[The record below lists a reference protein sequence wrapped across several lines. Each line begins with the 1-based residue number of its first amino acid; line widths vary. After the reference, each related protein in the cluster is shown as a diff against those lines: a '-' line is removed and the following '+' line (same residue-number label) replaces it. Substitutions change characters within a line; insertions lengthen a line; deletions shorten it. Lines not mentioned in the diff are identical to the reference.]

1 MACAPPLSSKMG
13 PRTAIITY
21 SLFNHIHK
29 LALAEQQ
36 GIVAAGGVAD
46 LFLVQETLPE
56 ALVKKLNPNPR
67 PEVPIA
73 TVDTLREYDSFLF
86 GIPTR
91 YGNFPAQFKSFWDQ
105 TGALWAKGELRGK
118 PAGVF
123 VSTGTLGGGQETT
136 VISTL
141 STLVHQGMIYVP
153 LGYAHPGQAN
163 NDEVHGGS
171 PWGAGTFAGGDGS
184 REVSPLELEIARTQ
198 GETFYN
204 TIKKF

>member
-1 MACAPPLSSKMG
+1 MAPK
-13 PRTAIITY
+13 TAIITY
-21 SLFNHIHK
+21 SLYNHIHK
-29 LALAEQQ
+29 LALAQQ
-36 GIVAAGGVAD
+36 KGIAGAGGVAD
-46 LFLVQETLPE
+46 LFQVAETLPE
-56 ALVKKLNPNPR
+56 SLVQKLGGIPR
-67 PEVPIA
+67 PDVPLA
-73 TVDTLREYDSFLF
+73 TPDTLKEYDSFLF

-105 TGALWAKGELRGK
+105 TGALWAGGALRGK

-141 STLVHQGMIYVP
+141 STLVHHGMIYIP

-171 PWGAGTFAGGDGS
+171 PWGAGTFAGGDGK
-184 REVSPLELEIARTQ
+184 REVTPLELAIAETQ
-198 GETFYN
+198 GKTFYEY
-204 TIKKF
+204 IKKF